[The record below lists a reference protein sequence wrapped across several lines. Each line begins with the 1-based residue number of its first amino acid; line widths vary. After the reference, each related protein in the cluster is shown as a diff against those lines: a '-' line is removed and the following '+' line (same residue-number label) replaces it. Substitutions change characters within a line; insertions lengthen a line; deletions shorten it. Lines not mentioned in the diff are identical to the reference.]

1 MVHTFYSSYIIA
13 NCWFFFL
20 PLSNQSI
27 VAVAKSG
34 EPLDEEKEAFDDPEK
49 GELNAK
55 PAVPP
60 PSGDSTKN
68 TPDKKPEA
76 ETKTKPEAEDNKEE
90 KKSNGGH
97 TPV

>member
-1 MVHTFYSSYIIA
+1 
-13 NCWFFFL
+13 
-20 PLSNQSI
+20 
-27 VAVAKSG
+27 
-34 EPLDEEKEAFDDPEK
+34 LDEEKEAFDDPEK